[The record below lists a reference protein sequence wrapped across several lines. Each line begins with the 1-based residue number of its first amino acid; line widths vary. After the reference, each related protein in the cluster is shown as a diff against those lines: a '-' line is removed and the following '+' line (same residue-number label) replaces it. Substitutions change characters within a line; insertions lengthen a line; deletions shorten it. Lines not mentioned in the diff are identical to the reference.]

1 MAVTPLQAA
10 HDVLD
15 RAMALATLDPG
26 NERPSLLEY
35 DIRRQA
41 AAMGVAALDTW
52 MHWSIRN
59 ADLSAL
65 SNRLHNLEVAFGDL
79 VGMGQDSLDAR
90 RRGVLDRPIVRARNI
105 LNEKLLTMTFQT
117 ARQWELGFDL
127 LGIRQGIK
135 KAGLAMTPTQT
146 HAMVTDKLNALSHRR
161 NKIVHEGD
169 LRRLLRPQTIT
180 RSQLLRADVDADLA
194 WIGDFLAAVDTVR

>member
-1 MAVTPLQAA
+1 VTPLQAA

-15 RAMALATLDPG
+15 RAMALLTLDPG
-26 NERPSLLEY
+26 NERASLLEY

-90 RRGVLDRPIVRARNI
+90 RRRVLDRPIVRARNI

-117 ARQWELGFDL
+117 GRQWELGFDL
-127 LGIRQGIK
+127 LGIKQGIK
-135 KAGLAMTPTQT
+135 TAGLAMTPTQT

-169 LRRLLRPQTIT
+169 LCRLLRPQTIT
-180 RSQLLRADVDADLA
+180 RSRLLRADADADLA